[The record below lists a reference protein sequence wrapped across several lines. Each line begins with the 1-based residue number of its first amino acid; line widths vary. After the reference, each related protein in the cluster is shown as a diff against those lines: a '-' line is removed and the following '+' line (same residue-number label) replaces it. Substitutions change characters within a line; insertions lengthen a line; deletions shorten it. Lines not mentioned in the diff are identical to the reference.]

1 MMRPPTNDEIAA
13 VAELM
18 FQQMEP
24 ELASRPKHDTDRAT
38 RTTAYL
44 WEANRAI
51 VMHRAC
57 VEGLK

>member
-1 MMRPPTNDEIAA
+1 MRPPTNEEVAA

-24 ELASRPKHDTDRAT
+24 ELAARPKDDTDRAA
-38 RTTAYL
+38 RMPGYL